1 MMAREHEVVDMSLST
16 YHGNLQAALVGQG
29 SLKEYG
35 DPRVRASVSP
45 DGSSIELILGDKRE
59 DNASS
64 LIVERQTDRWM
75 MLVQSEYG
83 GDAEVIVDIMD
94 DGRVVLSSNFSQRY
108 PDNVEFAANSLPLLP
123 RDKWKYDVDE
133 ENADGC

>member
-1 MMAREHEVVDMSLST
+1 
-16 YHGNLQAALVGQG
+16 
-29 SLKEYG
+29 
-35 DPRVRASVSP
+35 
-45 DGSSIELILGDKRE
+45 
-59 DNASS
+59 
-64 LIVERQTDRWM
+64 M